1 MSPTDCSNSGADF
14 SEMAVWQPANV
25 NSAVLSAKDIGAFK
39 RGSMMSAVLV
49 VYARDPDVS
58 LVFEFKDQ
66 TDHDL
71 PPVAAGVGLTER
83 ALRDE
88 SFRPYA

>member
-1 MSPTDCSNSGADF
+1 
-14 SEMAVWQPANV
+14 
-25 NSAVLSAKDIGAFK
+25 
-39 RGSMMSAVLV
+39 MSAVLV